1 MIERA
6 LTTDLTETWLAGLVK
21 VSRRIADMDDV
32 DAVLRSIAAIAR
44 ELMNADTASLA
55 LVESQERLALRF
67 QADSIGD
74 FQPEA
79 EWITAPVIRSALE
92 APTAFCYSPLP
103 EDPPLS
109 WSCAGNSWC
118 VSNAALMPL
127 LLDTIPIGVLWV
139 GRLSDRPFTATE
151 LAGLGHLADQM
162 VIALEHGS
170 MAARL
175 QSLAVIEE
183 RSRIAREMHDSLA
196 QILGYLGLQMQTLEV
211 LALQGNI
218 DSLVVELRQARE
230 LIKAAHA
237 DIRSNILSLRTTLAG
252 DLGFVAAL
260 RQYLDEFAIQTGLK
274 ASLTDS
280 TSSALTLS
288 PLAETQLVR
297 IIQEA
302 LNNVRK
308 HARASQVVVRIA
320 TRDHSLFVS
329 IVDDGIGM
337 VVTNDSHKHFG
348 LQTMLERA
356 ESVGGGL
363 SVTSAP
369 GLGTTVVVHAPLL

>member
-1 MIERA
+1 MSERA
-6 LTTDLTETWLAGLVK
+6 APTDLTETWLAGLVK

-32 DAVLRSIAAIAR
+32 DAVLQSITAIAR
-44 ELMNADTASLA
+44 TLMNADTTSLA
-55 LVESQERLALRF
+55 LLESQERLALRF
-67 QADSIGD
+67 QADSTGN
-74 FQPEA
+74 FQPED
-79 EWITAPVIRSALE
+79 EWITTPVIRSALE
-92 APTAFCYSPLP
+92 APAAFCYPPSP

-109 WSCAGNSWC
+109 WSCAGNLWR
-118 VSNAALMPL
+118 VPNAALAPL
-127 LLDTIPIGVLWV
+127 LLDTIPIGVVWV
-139 GRLSDRPFTATE
+139 GRLTDRPFTATE

-218 DSLVVELRQARE
+218 DALVAELRQGRE

-260 RQYLDEFAIQTGLK
+260 RQYLDEFAIQTGLN
-274 ASLTDS
+274 ASLMDYAG
-280 TSSALTLS
+280 SALTLS

-297 IIQEA
+297 IVQEA
-302 LNNVRK
+302 LTNVRK
-308 HARASQVVVRIA
+308 HAQASKVVVSIA
-320 TRDHSLFVS
+320 TRDRSLFVS
-329 IVDDGIGM
+329 ILDDGVGM
-337 VVTNDSHKHFG
+337 VVKHDSQEHFG
-348 LQTMLERA
+348 LQTMRERA
-356 ESVGGGL
+356 ESIGGGL
-363 SVTSAP
+363 SVTSTP
-369 GLGTTVVVHAPLL
+369 GHGTTVVVRVPLL